1 MIQKS
6 NEESVPVFL
15 QQQMLESCI
24 LGDCLPSR
32 LELTDISNS
41 VVDGADIFVLTNETS
56 IGHSPLAT
64 TQLLAKA
71 IMEAE
76 NVFDHDQAYQ
86 EMRNVIKTK
95 GKKAHPTDIL
105 CSTAMS
111 IALENNVDLFLCITS
126 TGRIAKFLAKQRPL
140 QPILA
145 CSIYSN
151 VVRQINS
158 TRGVQGYKIPAY
170 LQKHQN
176 KLLELVLKVAKEQ
189 ELCYPGN
196 KVMVFTVQD
205 EGQITEGIKFTILD
219 IEE

>member
-1 MIQKS
+1 
-6 NEESVPVFL
+6 VFL
-15 QQQMLESCI
+15 QQQVLDSMVSK
-24 LGDCLPSR
+24 DNMPSR
-32 LELTDISNS
+32 LELTDVSNS
-41 VVDGADIFVLTNETS
+41 VLDGADIFILADETA
-56 IGHSPLAT
+56 IGARPLEST
-64 TQLLAKA
+64 KLLAKA

-76 NVFDHDQAYQ
+76 NVFNHDQAYQ
-86 EMRNVIKTK
+86 EMRGVLAEK

-111 IALENNVDLFLCITS
+111 IALDNNVDLFLCIT
-126 TGRIAKFLAKQRPL
+126 TNGRIAKFLAKQRPM

-145 CSIYSN
+145 CSVYSN

-170 LQKHQN
+170 LKRHQS
-176 KLLELVLKVAKEQ
+176 KLLELVLKMAKEQ

-196 KVMVFTVQD
+196 KVMIFSVTD
-205 EGQITEGIKFTILD
+205 EGKITEGINFKILD